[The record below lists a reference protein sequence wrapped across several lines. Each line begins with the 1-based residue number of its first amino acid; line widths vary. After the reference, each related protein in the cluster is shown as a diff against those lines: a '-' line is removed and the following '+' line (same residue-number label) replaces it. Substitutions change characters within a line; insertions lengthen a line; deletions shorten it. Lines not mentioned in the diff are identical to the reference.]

1 VASTASPTA
10 LASASPRASEAV
22 PASPT
27 ALASASPRAS
37 EAVPASQTAP
47 TDASPLTYSDDEQWL
62 LEAIREDARVAC
74 VPERG
79 DIQPRAIAAVGCR
92 LETPLVHHISAFLVP
107 PQVDAD
113 GTKTDLALQTYLEL
127 LTSYGVQPRTGDC
140 QAGTSGDSSWPDYL
154 PDVSSPDEEGPYRP
168 SRSGCFLDQN
178 GIANVAVTCYAGI
191 SIWIYGGN
199 DDLAGLYAWA
209 WRLAEGE
216 SPDRDPPGICAFP
229 D

>member
-10 LASASPRASEAV
+10 LASASPRASEAA

-27 ALASASPRAS
+27 A
-37 EAVPASQTAP
+37 P
-47 TDASPLTYSDDEQWL
+47 TDAAPLAYSDDEQYL
-62 LEAIREDARVAC
+62 LGAIREDARVGC
-74 VPERG
+74 WPERG
-79 DIQPRAIAAVGCR
+79 DIQSRAIAAVGC
-92 LETPLVHHISAFLVP
+92 LPESPLVLHISAFRVP
-107 PQVDAD
+107 PRVNAD
-113 GTKTDLALQTYLEL
+113 GTLTDLAIQTYLEL
-127 LTSYGVQPRTGDC
+127 LRSYGVEPRTGDC

-154 PDVSSPDEEGPYRP
+154 PDEGSTYSGGPYSP
-168 SRSGCFLDQN
+168 WRSGCFLDQN

-191 SIWIYGGN
+191 SIWIYGAN